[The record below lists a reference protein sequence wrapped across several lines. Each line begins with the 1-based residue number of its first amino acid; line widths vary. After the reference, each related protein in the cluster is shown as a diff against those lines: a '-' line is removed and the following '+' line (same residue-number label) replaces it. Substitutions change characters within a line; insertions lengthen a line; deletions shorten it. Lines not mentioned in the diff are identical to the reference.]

1 MTEIPAELP
10 PYLAIPL
17 AVALTLG
24 TIAGLWAGA
33 RKMLTEARALKGPPA
48 TPYEAIAA
56 RVTALEAADE
66 AKTKR
71 IDALH
76 ASVRRL
82 AGVLTREVA
91 SLLAWVESGAVP
103 PPPQR
108 EIGIIQQLI
117 RDLDHPQED

>member
-1 MTEIPAELP
+1 MGR
-10 PYLAIPL
+10 
-17 AVALTLG
+17 G
-24 TIAGLWAGA
+24 TQDAHRGAGTQ
-33 RKMLTEARALKGPPA
+33 RPPA

-56 RVTALEAADE
+56 RVTALETADE

-117 RDLDHPQED
+117 RDLDQSQED